1 MDEVY
6 EDFKAHVV
14 QARGDRLK
22 KPIDELAGGRVFTG
36 KQAWELGLVDKLGTL
51 DDAIKFAA
59 AEAGLT
65 DDYDIRVI
73 PRPKNFVELM
83 FKEMAGKSEDD
94 DRLSLGLARPGHPQ
108 SAWEAVLPLLERL
121 EPQRATALRS
131 ALIQLEVL
139 QRESLTLTTPSYL
152 WTN

>member
-1 MDEVY
+1 MKSTRIS
-6 EDFKAHVV
+6 KAHVV

-36 KQAWELGLVDKLGTL
+36 EQAWELGLVDKLGTL

-83 FKEMAGKSEDD
+83 LKEMAGKSEDD
-94 DRLSLGLARPGHPQ
+94 DRLSLGLARPRHP
-108 SAWEAVLPLLERL
+108 AVGLGNRPCPLLERL